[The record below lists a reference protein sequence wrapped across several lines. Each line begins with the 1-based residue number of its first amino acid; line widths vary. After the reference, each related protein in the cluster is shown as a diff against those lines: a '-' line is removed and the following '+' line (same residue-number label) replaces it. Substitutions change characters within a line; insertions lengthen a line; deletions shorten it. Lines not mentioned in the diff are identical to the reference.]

1 SATTV
6 AGVNQVSTTASELNT
21 AMSNL
26 QNGINDEAAT
36 KAAQKYTD
44 ADSDK
49 QTAYNDAVTAAKT
62 LLDKTAGTNDNKAA
76 VEQAL
81 QRVNTAKT
89 ALNGDARLNEAKNTA
104 KQQLATMSHL
114 TDAQKGNLTEQIE
127 RGTTVAG
134 VQGIQ
139 ANAGT
144 LDQAMNQ
151 LRQSI
156 VSKDATKASE
166 DYHDANTDLQNAYN
180 HAVSEA
186 EGIISASNNPEMNPD
201 TINQKAS
208 QVNSANSALNGDEKL
223 AEAKQTAKSDIGR
236 LSDLNN
242 AQQTSAT
249 AEVDHAPN
257 LAAVTAAKNKA
268 TSLNTA
274 MGNLKHALAEKDNTK
289 RSVNYTDADQP
300 KQQAYDTAVTQAEGI
315 TNANGSN
322 ANETQVQAAL
332 NQLNQA
338 KNDLNGDN
346 KVAQAK
352 EAAKHALASYS
363 NLNNAQSTAATSQID
378 NATTVAGVTTA
389 QNTANEL
396 NTAMGQLQNGIND
409 QNTVKQQVNFTDA
422 DQGKKDAYT
431 NAVTNA
437 QGILDKAN
445 GQNMTKAQVEA
456 ALNQVTTAK
465 NALNGD
471 ANVRQAKSD
480 AKANLGTL
488 THLNNAQK
496 QDL

>member
-1 SATTV
+1 LNKAQGPNTAKDGVETALQNVQRAKNELNGNQNVANAKTNAKNALNNLTSINNAQKDALKSQIEGATTV
-6 AGVNQVSTTASELNT
+6 AGVNQVSTSASELNT

-26 QNGINDEAAT
+26 QSGINDEAAT

-44 ADSDK
+44 ADREK
-49 QTAYNDAVTAAKT
+49 QAAYNDAVSAAKT
-62 LLDKTAGTNDNKAA
+62 LLNKTAGANDNKAA

-81 QRVNTAKT
+81 QRVNTAKS

-114 TDAQKGNLTEQIE
+114 TDAQKSNLTSQIE
-127 RGTTVAG
+127 SGTTVSG

-144 LDQAMNQ
+144 LNEAMNQ

-156 VSKDATKASE
+156 ASKDATKSSE
-166 DYHDANTDLQNAYN
+166 DYQDANADLQNAYN
-180 HAVSEA
+180 RAVSDA
-186 EGIISASNNPEMNPD
+186 EGIISATNNPEMNPD

-208 QVNSANSALNGDEKL
+208 QVNSAKSALNGDEKL
-223 AEAKQTAKSDIGR
+223 AAAKQTAKTEIGR

-242 AQQTSAT
+242 AQQTSAN
-249 AEVDHAPN
+249 AEVDQAPN

-274 MGNLKHALAEKDNTK
+274 MGNLKHALAEKDTTK
-289 RSVNYTDADQP
+289 RSVNYTDADHP

-322 ANETQVQAAL
+322 ADEAQVQTAL

-338 KNDLNGDN
+338 KNNLNGDN
-346 KVAQAK
+346 KVAKAK
-352 EAAKHALASYS
+352 EAAKRALASYS

-378 NATTVAGVTTA
+378 NATTVAGVTAA

-409 QNTVKQQVNFTDA
+409 QNTV
-422 DQGKKDAYT
+422 
-431 NAVTNA
+431 
-437 QGILDKAN
+437 
-445 GQNMTKAQVEA
+445 
-456 ALNQVTTAK
+456 
-465 NALNGD
+465 
-471 ANVRQAKSD
+471 
-480 AKANLGTL
+480 
-488 THLNNAQK
+488 
-496 QDL
+496 

>member
-1 SATTV
+1 
-6 AGVNQVSTTASELNT
+6 
-21 AMSNL
+21 
-26 QNGINDEAAT
+26 
-36 KAAQKYTD
+36 
-44 ADSDK
+44 
-49 QTAYNDAVTAAKT
+49 
-62 LLDKTAGTNDNKAA
+62 
-76 VEQAL
+76 
-81 QRVNTAKT
+81 
-89 ALNGDARLNEAKNTA
+89 
-104 KQQLATMSHL
+104 
-114 TDAQKGNLTEQIE
+114 
-127 RGTTVAG
+127 
-134 VQGIQ
+134 
-139 ANAGT
+139 
-144 LDQAMNQ
+144 MNQ

-156 VSKDATKASE
+156 ASKDATKSSE
-166 DYHDANTDLQNAYN
+166 DYQDANTDLQNAYN
-180 HAVSEA
+180 RAVSDA
-186 EGIISASNNPEMNPD
+186 EGIISATNNPEMNPD

-208 QVNSANSALNGDEKL
+208 QVNSAKSALNGDEKL
-223 AEAKQTAKSDIGR
+223 AAAKQTAKTDIGR
-236 LSDLNN
+236 LTDLNN
-242 AQQTSAT
+242 AQRTAAN
-249 AEVDHAPN
+249 AEVDQAPN

-289 RSVNYTDADQP
+289 RSVNYTDADRP
-300 KQQAYDTAVTQAEGI
+300 KQQAYDTAVTQAEAI

-352 EAAKHALASYS
+352 EAAKRALASYN
-363 NLNNAQSTAATSQID
+363 NLNNAQSIAATSQID
-378 NATTVAGVTTA
+378 NATTVAGVTAA

-396 NTAMGQLQNGIND
+396 NTAMGQLQNSIND

-437 QGILDKAN
+437 QGILDKAH

-488 THLNNAQK
+488 THLNNAQNK
-496 QDL
+496 I